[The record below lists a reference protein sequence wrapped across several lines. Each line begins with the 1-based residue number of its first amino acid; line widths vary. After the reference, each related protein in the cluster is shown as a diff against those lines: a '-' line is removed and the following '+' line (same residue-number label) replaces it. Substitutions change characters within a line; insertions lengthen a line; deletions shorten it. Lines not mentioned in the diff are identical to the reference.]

1 MKKTLFVLLLPV
13 ALLCGAERKP
23 AQQQTTQTSPATNVS
38 AQQTAA
44 RNAAKQATGDN
55 QLKLPP
61 DAKKIEPFA
70 WSWTD
75 TNGKKWI
82 YRKTPFGLVRSEDKP
97 EAQPTAESKIPVT
110 FTDQGDSIRF
120 DRKSPFGV
128 TTWTKKKTDLN
139 EEEKKIVE
147 GGQPQAAPGDKK

>member
-13 ALLCGAERKP
+13 ALLGAADRKP
-23 AQQQTTQTSPATNVS
+23 AQHQQQTTQTNPGTNPN
-38 AQQTAA
+38 AQAHAQ
-44 RNAAKQATGDN
+44 RNAPKPAAGN
-55 QLKLPP
+55 NELKLPK
-61 DAKKIEPFA
+61 DAKQIEPFS

-75 TNGKKWI
+75 MNGKKWI

-97 EAQPTAESKIPVT
+97 EAQPTAESKMPVT

-139 EEEKKIVE
+139 EDEKKIVE
-147 GGQPQAAPGDKK
+147 GGEKK